1 MRQWAAKRER
11 PGERTREKGG
21 RGGGEK
27 GGRAASQV
35 TEQLFM
41 ELLGGVF
48 PLH

>member
-1 MRQWAAKRER
+1 MGSKEREAR
-11 PGERTREKGG
+11 RAHEREG
-21 RGGGEK
+21 RGGKEK

>member
-1 MRQWAAKRER
+1 MGSKEREAR
-11 PGERTREKGG
+11 RVHEREG
-21 RGGGEK
+21 RGGEKKEK

>member
-1 MRQWAAKRER
+1 MGSKEREAR
-11 PGERTREKGG
+11 RAHEREG
-21 RGGGEK
+21 RGGKKEK

>member
-21 RGGGEK
+21 GGKKEK

>member
-1 MRQWAAKRER
+1 MGSKEREAR
-11 PGERTREKGG
+11 RAHEREGGEG
-21 RGGGEK
+21 GGGEK

>member
-1 MRQWAAKRER
+1 MGSKEREARSARER
-11 PGERTREKGG
+11 RE
-21 RGGGEK
+21 GGGKKEK